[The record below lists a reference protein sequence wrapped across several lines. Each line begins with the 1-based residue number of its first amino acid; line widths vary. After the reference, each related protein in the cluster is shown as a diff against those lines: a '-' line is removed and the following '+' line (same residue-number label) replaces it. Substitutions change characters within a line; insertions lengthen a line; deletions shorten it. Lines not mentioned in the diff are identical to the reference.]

1 MDPAFATS
9 IVHGLDPG
17 EEGFEEA
24 LADIQKDIEVWD
36 MATIYAVQNVIKPQE
51 TRDYII
57 RMLEVYRRR
66 RSSGVAEHRM
76 CNWPTSF

>member
-1 MDPAFATS
+1 MDPVFATS
-9 IVHGLDPG
+9 IVHGLNPG
-17 EEGFEEA
+17 DEGFDEA
-24 LADIQKDIEVWD
+24 LAEIQKDIEVWD

-66 RSSGVAEHRM
+66 RNGGVGEHRM
-76 CNWPTSF
+76 ANWPTSY